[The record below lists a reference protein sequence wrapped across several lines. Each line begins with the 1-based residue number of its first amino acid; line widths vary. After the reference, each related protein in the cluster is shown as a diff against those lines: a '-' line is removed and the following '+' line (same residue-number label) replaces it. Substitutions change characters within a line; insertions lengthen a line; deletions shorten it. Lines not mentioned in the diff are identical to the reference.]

1 MACHRARTK
10 IRGLEGVRAVE
21 QVDSGPMEV
30 SLTGRETDRIDPLPP
45 ASTALLEDTLTLW
58 NVLLY
63 KFRKLASEVRPD
75 RVRVRG

>member
-1 MACHRARTK
+1 
-10 IRGLEGVRAVE
+10 
-21 QVDSGPMEV
+21 MEV